1 VVVHQAIKGDL
12 LMNRLV
18 AVVDLGSN
26 SFHLIIAELRE
37 HQFRIIERVR
47 AAVRLGAGLDAQ
59 GCLTANVQQRA
70 FDCLHHFHERL
81 DALQVKE
88 VYALGTNTL
97 RVAANTSVFLQQAEK
112 ILGHSIRVISG
123 LEEAEL
129 IFYGANYEQ
138 ATTTRELII
147 DIGGGSTELIIG
159 YQNQPEIL
167 HSVAMGCVSFNVEFF
182 ANKKESKAG
191 SKDINS
197 IFSQIHQRVDQL
209 LQPIAHQYRESG
221 WETAIGCSG
230 TIQAVAHVA
239 EANGWAQQQEITPEV
254 LEKIREY
261 LVSQGPKGLRNLA
274 GLRADRQSI
283 FPAGVAILSALFS
296 ILQIDKLT
304 LSTGALREG
313 MLYRILQLNQDID
326 VVL

>member
-1 VVVHQAIKGDL
+1 L
-12 LMNRLV
+12 
-18 AVVDLGSN
+18 
-26 SFHLIIAELRE
+26 
-37 HQFRIIERVR
+37 
-47 AAVRLGAGLDAQ
+47 
-59 GCLTANVQQRA
+59 
-70 FDCLHHFHERL
+70 
-81 DALQVKE
+81 
-88 VYALGTNTL
+88 
-97 RVAANTSVFLQQAEK
+97 FLQQAEK
-112 ILGHSIRVISG
+112 ILDHSIRVISG

-239 EANGWAQQQEITPEV
+239 EAN
-254 LEKIREY
+254 
-261 LVSQGPKGLRNLA
+261 VSQGPKGLRNLA